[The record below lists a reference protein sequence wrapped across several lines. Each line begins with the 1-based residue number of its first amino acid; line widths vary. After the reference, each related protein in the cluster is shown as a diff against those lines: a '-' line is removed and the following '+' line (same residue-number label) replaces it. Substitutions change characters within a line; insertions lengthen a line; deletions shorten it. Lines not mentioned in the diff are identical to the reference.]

1 MRIVQIEK
9 QRGWG
14 GQVQQVFLIV
24 KGLHQRGH
32 KVLMV
37 CQPDSN
43 IGKNAAA
50 IGVEVLYLPMNNWRL
65 FTSAVKLGLY
75 LKKEKDVILHA
86 HGSRDHLL
94 IILARLI
101 LRKGRVLRT
110 KHNVNPVKNGLLQY
124 HYLTHK
130 LSGVSKAACAT
141 LEKAGVP
148 QDKISLIYNAFDIS
162 CYFLQEP
169 PAAILKEFNLG
180 KNDFVIGCLG
190 RLISPTK
197 GIETLLHGAA
207 LILKKMPNACFL
219 IAGQSSKDHLQLVKD
234 LGIADRVI
242 FPGFRNDVP
251 QILSCIDI
259 YVQPSLKEAL
269 CSSIIQAMA
278 MGKPVVASN
287 VGGIPELVKDN
298 ETGLLFEPKN
308 PEALVQAVLS
318 LAEDETRRQKMG
330 RLGRRRALEGFTLDR
345 MIDKIES
352 WYQAALNE

>member
-9 QRGWG
+9 QRGWS
-14 GQVQQVFLIV
+14 GQPTQVFLTA

-37 CQPDSN
+37 CQPDSTV
-43 IGKNAAA
+43 GKNAEA
-50 IGVEVLYLPMNNWRL
+50 IGIEVMYLPMKNWRL
-65 FTSAVKLGLY
+65 FTSAVKLGRY
-75 LKKEKDVILHA
+75 LRKEKYVILHA
-86 HGSRDHLL
+86 HGARDHLL
-94 IILARLI
+94 TILARLI
-101 LRKGRVLRT
+101 SRKGRVLRT

-141 LEKAGVP
+141 LEQAGVP
-148 QDKISLIYNAFDIS
+148 QDKISLIYSAFDIS
-162 CYFLQEP
+162 GFFPQEP
-169 PAAILKEFNLG
+169 SSAILKEFNIG

-197 GIETLLHGAA
+197 GIETLLRAA
-207 LILKKMPNACFL
+207 TLILEKMPNARFL
-219 IAGQSSKDHLQLVKD
+219 IAGRPSKAHLQLVKD

-251 QILSCIDI
+251 QILSCTDI

-269 CSSIIQAMA
+269 GSAILQAMA
-278 MGKPVVASN
+278 MGKPVAASN
-287 VGGIPELVKDN
+287 TGGIPELVKDN

-308 PEALVQAVLS
+308 PEALAQAVLK
-318 LAEDETRRQKMG
+318 LAENETG
-330 RLGRRRALEGFTLDR
+330 RLKMCSLGRKRILESFTLDR
-345 MIDKIES
+345 MIDEIES
-352 WYQAALNE
+352 WYQNALNV